1 MHAKAYAAAEAGA
14 RLAPTT
20 IERREVGPR
29 DVLIEIDACGVCHS
43 DIHQAEAD
51 WGMDIFPMVPGHEIV
66 GRITAVGSDV
76 TTHAVGDRVGV
87 GCYVASCRECPAC
100 EAGDENYCPDW
111 STTYNGYERDGVT
124 PTYGG
129 YSESIVVDEHY
140 VLCIPEGP
148 DTQAV
153 APLLCAGITVYP
165 PLKDYAGSG
174 KEIGVIGLGGLGHVA
189 VRIANAMGSRVTVF
203 SHSPGKEA
211 DAKRL
216 GADAFASSTDT
227 SAFKAMRMSFDMIL
241 STVSAPIDVD
251 AYLGLLKTRGTLAIV
266 GLPVEPLTFE
276 AGNLVGEARTIVGA
290 KLAGVDATQ
299 EMLDFCAEHGIV
311 ADVEVIDIA
320 DINEAWQRVKDS
332 DVRYRFVVDIAG
344 SLRDQA

>member
-1 MHAKAYAAAEAGA
+1 MQARAYAAHEAGA

-20 IERREVGPR
+20 IDRREVGPR
-29 DVLIEIDACGVCHS
+29 DVRIDIEACGVCHS

-66 GRITAVGSDV
+66 GTVTQVGSDV
-76 TTHAVGDRVGV
+76 TRHRLGDRVGV
-87 GCYVASCRECPAC
+87 GCYVASCGDCDAC
-100 EAGDENYCPDW
+100 GSGDENYCPDW

-129 YSESIVVDEHY
+129 YSDHIVVDERY
-140 VLCIPEGP
+140 VLRIPEGP
-148 DTQAV
+148 DTRAV

-165 PLKDYAGSG
+165 PLKDYAGPG

-189 VRIANAMGSRVTVF
+189 VRIAKAMGSRVTVF
-203 SHSPGKEA
+203 SHSPSKEA

-216 GADAFASSTDT
+216 GADAFVVSSDR
-227 SAFKAMRMSFDMIL
+227 AAMKPLRMRFDMIL
-241 STVSAPIDVD
+241 HSVAAAVDID
-251 AYLGLLKTRGTLAIV
+251 AFLGLLKTRGTLAIV
-266 GLPVEPLTFE
+266 GLPVEPLTFD
-276 AGNLVGEARTIVGA
+276 AGSLVGEARTIVGA
-290 KLAGVDATQ
+290 KLAGVEATQ

-332 DVRYRFVVDIAG
+332 DVRYRFVIDIAG
-344 SLRDQA
+344 SLRD

>member
-1 MHAKAYAAAEAGA
+1 MQARAYAAAEAGA

-29 DVLIEIDACGVCHS
+29 DVSIEIDACGVCHS

-66 GRITAVGSDV
+66 GRITAVGSEV
-76 TTHAVGDRVGV
+76 TKHQIGDRVGV
-87 GCYVASCRECPAC
+87 GCYVASCGSCAAC

-129 YSESIVVDEHY
+129 YSDHIVVDEHY
-140 VLCIPEGP
+140 VLRIPENA

-165 PLKDYAGSG
+165 PLKDYAGPG

-189 VRIANAMGSRVTVF
+189 VRIAKAMGSRVTVF
-203 SHSPGKEA
+203 SHSPSKEA
-211 DAKRL
+211 DARKL

-251 AYLGLLKTRGTLAIV
+251 AYLGLLKTRGTLSIV

-311 ADVEVIDIA
+311 ADIEVIDIA

-332 DVRYRFVVDIAG
+332 DVRYRFVIDIAG
-344 SLRDQA
+344 SLRD